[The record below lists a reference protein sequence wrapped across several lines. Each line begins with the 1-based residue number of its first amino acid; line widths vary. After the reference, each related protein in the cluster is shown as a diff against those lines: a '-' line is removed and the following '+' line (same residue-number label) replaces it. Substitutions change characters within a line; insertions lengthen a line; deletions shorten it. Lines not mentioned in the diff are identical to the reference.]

1 MSKYEFLIALI
12 SVIVGG
18 TTIASVVASISKAVT
33 KRGMSGPS
41 DGSVARIDDR
51 LSRMEQAIDAMA
63 VEMERISEGQR
74 FTTKL
79 LSERSVANGEVAPA
93 GRERLK
99 A

>member
-18 TTIASVVASISKAVT
+18 STIASVVASISKVFI
-33 KRGMSGPS
+33 KRGMPGAS

-79 LSERSVANGEVAPA
+79 LAERSGVSADVASP
-93 GRERLK
+93 GRDRLK

>member
-18 TTIASVVASISKAVT
+18 TTIASVVASISKVFI
-33 KRGMSGPS
+33 KRGLSGPS
-41 DGSVARIDDR
+41 EGSVARIDDR

-79 LSERSVANGEVAPA
+79 LAEKSSVTGEVAAA